1 MIKQPEAKMCDLCGH
16 LLRRHVHEGI
26 NKCAHCDCSLSQAPG
41 DNSPGNNWWTKVIS
55 WLT

>member
-26 NKCAHCDCSLSQAPG
+26 NKCAHCDCSLSPAPS
-41 DNSPGNNWWTKVIS
+41 NSWWKRIFFWTR
-55 WLT
+55 